1 MNSNWLF
8 SYQRDLLLLFVP
20 VWLTWMAAF
29 LLPSHILQADAPLWV
44 LLVFVFGIDV
54 SHVWTTLFR
63 TYLDR
68 DEFAHHRQLLISAP
82 IIAFLLSFALASV
95 STDLFWRCLA
105 YIAVFHFVKQQYGFM
120 RIYKAKSKDFQKK
133 FLSDNF
139 AIYLSMLYPIFY
151 WHLNIDRNFQWFV
164 EGDFIQYQL
173 PDQITYYFNN
183 LGNIIYL
190 LLLGVWFFEELYLK
204 SKTGNRLAI
213 GKILWIFT
221 TAGNWYLGIV
231 YFNSDVVFTITNV
244 VAHGLPYI
252 ALIIFYTD
260 RKRAIKIA
268 SRPLKQVFKIAFTI
282 VLVALLLAFFEEF
295 LWDRLIYQE
304 EGGVFQIIINTP
316 FPEISTPVKSFAI
329 AALSIPQA
337 THYILDGF
345 IWKSNNKNPYI
356 KPILLE

>member
-1 MNSNWLF
+1 
-8 SYQRDLLLLFVP
+8 
-20 VWLTWMAAF
+20 
-29 LLPSHILQADAPLWV
+29 
-44 LLVFVFGIDV
+44 
-54 SHVWTTLFR
+54 
-63 TYLDR
+63 
-68 DEFAHHRQLLISAP
+68 
-82 IIAFLLSFALASV
+82 
-95 STDLFWRCLA
+95 
-105 YIAVFHFVKQQYGFM
+105 M

-268 SRPLKQVFKIAFTI
+268 SHPLKQVFKIAFTI